1 VIVLRGIGRAFTS
14 SELGVI
20 ERAAIV
26 CERDRVA
33 WVGPERD
40 LDSALAEAV
49 DGLDRDEEIEEHDCG
64 GALVTPGLVD
74 AHAHPL
80 YAGERFAEI
89 AARSAGAGYLE
100 IAEAGGGI
108 SATVQATRAAS
119 ITELRDGV
127 TRRLLSWIRGGTT
140 SVEAKSGYHLSEE
153 GELSAVRLLAELGR
167 AGKARERPFGRI
179 LPRIDVTFLGAH
191 AVPPERAGDQAGYV
205 DDVVGWCAA
214 AADAGARHCDVF
226 CDEGYFTVEES
237 RRILLAGR
245 QAGLLAR
252 LHADELA
259 RTGGALLA
267 AEVGALS
274 ADHLLRIDEI
284 DARALAAAGV
294 TATLAPTT
302 ALSMGH
308 PPPARALLEA
318 GAHVA
323 LATDHNPGT
332 CGTTSMSLVVAL
344 AVTGLGLSVEE
355 ALVAATAGG
364 ARSLGHTDRGRIE
377 PGLLAD
383 LVEWDTSHEGA
394 FAWAYGLGPRHVWL
408 GGVRIENVGGWRGF
422 APPGEVSRQGPPA

>member
-1 VIVLRGIGRAFTS
+1 VIVLRGIGRAFTAG
-14 SELGVI
+14 EKGVVA
-20 ERAAIV
+20 RAAII
-26 CERDRVA
+26 CQRDQIM

-40 LDSALAEAV
+40 LDSALADEPV
-49 DGLDRDEEIEEHDCG
+49 GVGRDEEIEEHDCG

-89 AARSAGAGYLE
+89 AARSAGAGYLA
-100 IAEAGGGI
+100 IAQAGGGI

-119 ITELRDGV
+119 SRTLRDALT
-127 TRRLLSWIRGGTT
+127 TRLRAWLAGGTT
-140 SVEAKSGYHLSEE
+140 SVEAKTGYHLDEE
-153 GELSAVRLLAELGR
+153 GELSALRLLAEL
-167 AGKARERPFGRI
+167 ARSGTASEHP

-191 AVPPERAGDQAGYV
+191 AVPPERAGNQSGYV
-205 DDVVGWCAA
+205 DDVVSWCGPAA
-214 AADAGARHCDVF
+214 VAGARHCDVF

-237 RRILLAGR
+237 RRILHAGR

-259 RTGGALLA
+259 RTGGAMLA
-267 AEVGALS
+267 AEIGALS
-274 ADHLLRIDEI
+274 ADHLLLIDET

-308 PPPARALLEA
+308 SPPARALLDA
-318 GAHVA
+318 GAHLA

-332 CGTTSMSLVVAL
+332 CGTTSMSLVVSL
-344 AVTGLGLSVEE
+344 AITRLGLSVDE

-364 ARSLGHTDRGRIE
+364 ARSLGHRDRGRIE
-377 PGLLAD
+377 AGMLAD
-383 LVEWDTSHEGA
+383 LVEWDADHEGA
-394 FAWAYGLGPRHVWL
+394 FGWAYGLRPRRIWL
-408 GGVRIENVGGWRGF
+408 GGNRISVRG
-422 APPGEVSRQGPPA
+422 